1 MAAAATAW
9 AKGGG
14 WWAAGLPGNSSSGGL
29 GGGWGA
35 AGPGLAATAVGLP
48 GNSSSGGLGG
58 GWGAVG
64 PGLSATAAGLPGN
77 SSSGGLGGGWGA
89 AGPGLAATAVGLPGN
104 SSSGGLGGGW
114 GAVGPGLS
122 ATAAGLPGNSSS
134 GGLGGGWGAAGPG
147 LAATAVGL
155 PGNSSSGGLGGGW
168 GAVGPGLSA
177 TAAGLPGN
185 SSSGGLGGGW
195 GAVGP
200 GLSATAAGLP
210 GNSSSGG
217 LGGTGRRAA
226 GPVVAAG
233 GPPGSSSSGGRGGGR
248 RAAGPG
254 VAATAGGPPGS
265 SSSGRGRKGGR
276 AAAAAPSPAAAAGNR
291 GGDGAAGP
299 SAAAGG
305 SGTGQGGPEVLQRFR
320 LTFITPWCK
329 EMLQLYGKS
338 VVLMDATYGL
348 DVYQYPLVVL
358 MVVDHWGNGIPIAFG
373 IIASHEAGDDVAGVI
388 TDVEEMTGFR
398 IPNFIIDKSKGE
410 IERQYAARAAQFQ
423 LGRLDQAGQRHRRL
437 VALLEERAAE
447 TMRVVNDASGTIAVA
462 SLKPGGM
469 GHLVCLAD
477 GTCTCKAGSVGGVCV
492 QLEAAYRARGGGAD
506 GARRRAEQLGLTLSM
521 SRKPLVARQAV
532 DVTVYRSMT
541 TEFFD
546 AGKAA
551 LPGAAPERPRR
562 RKAVVDKTTAVPAC
576 SCSLFDTHGQ
586 CAHAIAVEVSR
597 QDGAPRALPQATGV
611 DFSRVLCSELPSPV
625 GRGPGAPAVAK
636 AALLGREE
644 SVKLRGLST
653 PPSLYPGATA
663 MRAGGAALNPAQGAL
678 GDLQQLQR
686 LLSSNGLPPDALL
699 AVRAHLRS
707 ALEVAQ
713 AAVAAAA
720 PTAIGDAPP
729 SPQSGGS
736 GDEQLVVTPPSRQPR
751 STDRR
756 TPKQRIGPT
765 LYDPR
770 RRQKGQRADTGA
782 ASADEETADEETAD
796 EEMANEEMA
805 VGMGEEEAGTEEA
818 ELGEEELRR
827 IKAKSRPRTKGGLR
841 E

>member
-1 MAAAATAW
+1 MESSERLHGAEAESDDNLDGLSSNFDARWWSDDEAGDAGDDDNDGGAYSSGDEEMPGATDALGEPTDTYRLQTAAASRRFNPTVDDVKMIRARYRRAQNRQRKDLQGTRSFLRSASRSGVLEYRLTDQVLGPGAAVRAVPGEEVGAQAQAQARAPADPAVPPSNGGSGGLLSELLLSVDYGQPALATWASISAGAAAMAAAATAW

-58 GWGAVG
+58 GWGAAG
-64 PGLSATAAGLPGN
+64 PGLAATAVGLPGN

-114 GAVGPGLS
+114 GA
-122 ATAAGLPGNSSS
+122 
-134 GGLGGGWGAAGPG
+134 AGPG

-155 PGNSSSGGLGGGW
+155 PGNSSSGGLGRGW
-168 GAVGPGLSA
+168 GAAGPGAAA
-177 TAAGLPGN
+177 T
-185 SSSGGLGGGW
+185 
-195 GAVGP
+195 
-200 GLSATAAGLP
+200 
-210 GNSSSGG
+210 
-217 LGGTGRRAA
+217 
-226 GPVVAAG
+226 AG
-233 GPPGSSSSGGRGGGR
+233 GPPGNSNSGGRGWTGQ

-265 SSSGRGRKGGR
+265 SSSGQGRKGGR

-305 SGTGQGGPEVLQRFR
+305 GGTGQGGPEVLQRFR

-338 VVLMDATYGL
+338 V
-348 DVYQYPLVVL
+348 
-358 MVVDHWGNGIPIAFG
+358 
-373 IIASHEAGDDVAGVI
+373 
-388 TDVEEMTGFR
+388 
-398 IPNFIIDKSKGE
+398 
-410 IERQYAARAAQFQ
+410 
-423 LGRLDQAGQRHRRL
+423 
-437 VALLEERAAE
+437 
-447 TMRVVNDASGTIAVA
+447 
-462 SLKPGGM
+462 PGGM

-492 QLEAAYRARGGGAD
+492 HLEAAYRARGGGAD
-506 GARRRAEQLGLTLSM
+506 GVRRRAEQLGLTLSM

-551 LPGAAPERPRR
+551 LPGAAPERPSR

-611 DFSRVLCSELPSPV
+611 DFSRVLCSKLPSSV

-663 MRAGGAALNPAQGAL
+663 MRAGGAALNPALGAL

-713 AAVAAAA
+713 AAVASAA

-770 RRQKGQRADTGA
+770 RRQKRQRADTGA
-782 ASADEETADEETAD
+782 VSADEETAD

-805 VGMGEEEAGTEEA
+805 VAMGEEEAGTEEA

-827 IKAKSRPRTKGGLR
+827 IKAKSRPHTKGGLR